1 MENFNL
7 LPSLLVLLVSCTI
20 SFLFAFFLGKLS
32 RHKEITRF
40 EKELMESNAEL
51 LRIKKENIILDKTIR
66 NLTAGNS
73 QRGVA

>member
-1 MENFNL
+1 
-7 LPSLLVLLVSCTI
+7 
-20 SFLFAFFLGKLS
+20 
-32 RHKEITRF
+32 
-40 EKELMESNAEL
+40 MESNAEL